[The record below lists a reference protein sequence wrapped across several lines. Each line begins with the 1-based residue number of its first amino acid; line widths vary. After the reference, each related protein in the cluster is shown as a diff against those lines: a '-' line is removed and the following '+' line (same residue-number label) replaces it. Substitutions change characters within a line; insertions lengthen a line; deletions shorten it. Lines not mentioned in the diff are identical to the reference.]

1 MADVISAFDRRDH
14 LPPYSMEAEESV
26 LGSMLLSQDA
36 ISEVTE
42 VLRPV
47 DFYKESHALIYRSM
61 LSLFASGEPVDPLT
75 VAESLRAQGKL
86 EKAGDRNYILNM
98 VSSVPTPANARYYA
112 EKVRELAIYRRVI
125 EAGRKIELIGYE
137 AREELAEALDEA
149 ENTIF
154 SVAQL
159 ERRESVKPLKELME
173 LTFEELEQVAE
184 GTLQTGIRTG
194 FDDLDE
200 LTTGLQPSDLIVIA
214 ARPSMGKTSLAL
226 NIADY
231 VAVEERIPVA
241 IFSLE
246 MSAKEV
252 TKRMLCSRARVNS
265 QKLRSSFKDDDVW
278 SSLSEAAG
286 ELTSA
291 SIFIDDNA
299 SIGVMEL
306 RSKVRRLKAQHDI
319 GLVIV
324 DYIQLMSSDR
334 RLENRVQEISY
345 ISRSLKGLGRDFDI
359 PIIAAS
365 QLSREPEKHS
375 RRPIL
380 SDLRESGA
388 IEQDADL
395 IFFIHRA
402 EVYEPDNDEVKGR
415 ADVNLAKHRNGP
427 TGNIKMTFQAQ
438 FARFLPFARRE
449 PDSY

>member
-1 MADVISAFDRRDH
+1 MENVVSAFDRRDH
-14 LPPYSMEAEESV
+14 LPPHSIEAEESV
-26 LGSMLLSQDA
+26 LGSMLLSQEA
-36 ISEVTE
+36 ITEVTE
-42 VLRPV
+42 VLRPE
-47 DFYKESHALIYRSM
+47 DFYKESHAIIYKSV

-75 VAESLRAQGKL
+75 VSESLRAQGNL
-86 EKAGDRNYILNM
+86 EKVGDRPYILNL

-149 ENTIF
+149 EDIIF
-154 SVAQL
+154 SVARQ
-159 ERRESVKPLKELME
+159 ERRKSIKPLKELME
-173 LTFEELEQVAE
+173 LTFEELEQVAD

-194 FDDLDE
+194 FDDLDK

-226 NIADY
+226 NIADH

-246 MSAKEV
+246 MSAQEV

-265 QKLRSSFKDDDVW
+265 QKLKSSFKDDDVW
-278 SSLSEAAG
+278 TSLSEAAG

-299 SIGVMEL
+299 NIGVMEL

-334 RLENRVQEISY
+334 RLENRVQEIAY
-345 ISRSLKGLGRDFDI
+345 ISRALKGLGRDFNI
-359 PIIAAS
+359 PVIAVS

-395 IFFIHRA
+395 ILFIHRA

-427 TGNIKMTFQAQ
+427 TGNIKLTFQAQ
-438 FARFLPFARRE
+438 FARFLPLARRE